1 MYTYEDRLR
10 AIRLYIKLGKRVGLT
25 IRQLGYPTENAL
37 KGWYREY
44 EERGDLPTGYARQ
57 PMYSQA
63 QKDRAVDHYLE
74 HGRCIVATIKALGY
88 PSRDLLSAWI
98 EQVYPQG
105 RARVTGRVPEL
116 APEAKQSA
124 VIALCMRSAS
134 AQSVADDVGVS
145 RGSLYKW
152 KNQLLSHDA
161 PVPMKR
167 QQDAPASPD
176 RAELEQQVEALRGD
190 IRRLQLEKD
199 LLKKANELLK
209 KELGIDRQE
218 LTNREKTQLVDA
230 LRATYALAELLCEL
244 DLPRSSYFYHRA
256 RLKMSDK
263 YADVRQA
270 MTDIFERNYR
280 CYGYRRIHASLSD
293 RSLSISEKVIR
304 RLMKQECLVAA
315 TSKRRRYG
323 SYMGEISPA
332 PDNLLNRDFSADAP
346 NEKWL
351 TDITEFQIP
360 AGKVYLSPMIDCFD
374 GLVVSWSIG
383 TRPNAELVNTMLDA
397 AIDKVAGIF
406 RLHVHRQGGRIGPAD
421 DDRASLFQERDHHRI
436 AIGDVVL
443 ERQVTRRGARALDAI
458 GVLDRDRNPMQ
469 WAAWFARGP
478 GTISLVGLSKRLR
491 LVERHDGVVSGVV
504 FLDLRKVS
512 LGSLPRGHFSS
523 AKHGGQ
529 LAG

>member
-1 MYTYEDRLR
+1 MYSYEDRLR
-10 AIRLYIKLGKRVGLT
+10 AVRLYIKLGKRVGLT

-44 EERGDLPTGYARQ
+44 EERGDLPAGYARQ

-63 QKDRAVDHYLE
+63 QKDRAVEHYLK

-116 APEAKQSA
+116 APQAKQSA
-124 VIALCMRSAS
+124 VIALCMRPAS
-134 AQSVADDVGVS
+134 AQAVADDVGVS

-152 KNQLLSHDA
+152 KNQLLGHDA

-167 QQDAPASPD
+167 EQDAPATSD
-176 RAELEQQVEALRGD
+176 RAELEQQVEALRRD

-230 LRATYALAELLCEL
+230 LRATYTLAELLCEL

-256 RLKMSDK
+256 RLEMADK

-293 RSLSISEKVIR
+293 RSVSISEKVIR
-304 RLMKQECLVAA
+304 RLMKQESLVAA
-315 TSKRRRYG
+315 TNKRRRYG

-374 GLVVSWSIG
+374 GMVVSWSIG

-397 AIDKVAGIF
+397 AIGKVAATGDRPMVHSDRGGHYRWPGWLTRITEAKLVRSMSRKGCSPDNAACEGF
-406 RLHVHRQGGRIGPAD
+406 FGRLKTEM
-421 DDRASLFQERDHHRI
+421 FF
-436 AIGDVVL
+436 
-443 ERQVTRRGARALDAI
+443 ARNWLSTTIEDFVAALDAYI
-458 GVLDRDRNPMQ
+458 RWYNEVR
-469 WAAWFARGP
+469 
-478 GTISLVGLSKRLR
+478 IKS
-491 LVERHDGVVSGVV
+491 
-504 FLDLRKVS
+504 S
-512 LGSLPRGHFSS
+512 LGFRSPAVHRRSLG
-523 AKHGGQ
+523 
-529 LAG
+529 LAA